1 MKYIVYNS
9 ACEADFTTAQ
19 HQTVIDSYIADYKKN
34 SVVNPKL
41 TCSNKI
47 DLELANFDYEDLSKM
62 HFHYSH
68 KNNGASIERTG
79 LVSSIG
85 DNSQDID
92 DKEAIY
98 FSVGLEAVLHNWD
111 VWLKWRLNRF
121 CNPNAA
127 GVHCNKAVGSNFS
140 KMVVAWMKYLAS
152 KEYRN
157 NEALLESTFEY
168 ERIELSRSDYYALA
182 ITPGIDYPRMQFD
195 EKKAFIAGSKYAEEI
210 YGVGVSTCLGNNYA
224 EQWNRHTEPGK
235 RACITSNKIRRLTA
249 IGNDD
254 ALSVLQYLYRKYLEH
269 CDQTDTEPAAFALL
283 PKFLTYCSTR

>member
-1 MKYIVYNS
+1 MKYIVYTS

-19 HQTVIDSYIADYKKN
+19 HQTVIDSYVADYKED

-47 DLELANFDYEDLSKM
+47 DLELDNLDYEDLGKM

-79 LVSSIG
+79 LVSGIG

-127 GVHCNKAVGSNFS
+127 GVRCSKAVGSNFS

-168 ERIELSRSDYYALA
+168 ERIELSRSNYYALA

-210 YGVGVSTCLGNNYA
+210 YGVGVSTCLDNDYA

-235 RACITSNKIRRLTA
+235 KACITSDKIRRLTA

-254 ALSVLQYLYRKYLEH
+254 ALSVLQYLYRKYFEH
-269 CDQTDTEPAAFALL
+269 CDQTNTEPAAFALL